1 MDTHLSGRLGFSWR
15 LFWILFTAAIV
26 GILGIVPAGIE
37 LFGPKLSQTP
47 LPLPL
52 PIIILLGAI
61 QNLALLGL
69 FVGIGLKLSGQLG
82 FGSSLIRP
90 WLDKN
95 LTADQIRRTFLHG
108 VLAGIVLG
116 FVLVPVFLVLS
127 RYLPNLPFVTAA
139 RIPVWKRFLMCFY
152 GGFYEE
158 IFSRLFLL
166 SLVAWLINYSWRSN
180 SKPLTSRSFWLANVI
195 VALLFGLGHLP
206 SASLVM
212 PLTPLVVVAALT
224 LNGLA
229 ALVFGWL
236 YRQRG
241 LEAAMIA
248 HFTADLLLWVVG
260 PMFLKSLGY

>member
-1 MDTHLSGRLGFSWR
+1 MKTHLSGRLGFTWR
-15 LFWILFTAAIV
+15 LFWILCTAAIV
-26 GILGIVPAGIE
+26 GILAIVPAAIE

-61 QNLALLGL
+61 QNLVLLGL

-82 FGSSLIRP
+82 LGSSLIRP
-90 WLDKN
+90 WLDKT
-95 LTADQIRRTFLHG
+95 LTFDQTRRAFLHG
-108 VLAGIVLG
+108 VLAGFALGIVL
-116 FVLVPVFLVLS
+116 VSVVLVLS

-139 RIPVWKRFLMCFY
+139 RIPIWKRFLMCFY

-166 SLVAWLINYSWRSN
+166 SLVAWLINRSWRNN
-180 SKPLTSRSFWLANVI
+180 SKPLTSWSFWSANAI

-206 SASLVM
+206 NASLLM
-212 PLTPLVVVAALT
+212 PITPLVVIAALF

-236 YRQRG
+236 YRRRG

-248 HFTADLLLWVVG
+248 HFTTDFLLWVVG
-260 PMFLKSLGY
+260 PVFLKNSG